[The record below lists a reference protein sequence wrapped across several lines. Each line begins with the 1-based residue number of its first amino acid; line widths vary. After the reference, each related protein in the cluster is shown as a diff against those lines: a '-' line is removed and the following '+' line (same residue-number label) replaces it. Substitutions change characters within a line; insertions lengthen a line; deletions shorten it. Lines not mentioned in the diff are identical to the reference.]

1 MKIYIKY
8 LGLLILIMTCPFLMD
23 SIIAQ
28 PPPPTP
34 QAIPIDGGLTFLL
47 VAGMVYG
54 GSRLYKEK
62 MQNDA
67 RVTNNA

>member
-1 MKIYIKY
+1 MRTYIKY
-8 LGLLILIMTCPFLMD
+8 LGLLTLMMTCPFLIE

-34 QAIPIDGGLTFLL
+34 VAIPIDGGLTFLL

-54 GSRLYKEK
+54 GSKLYKEK
-62 MQNDA
+62 AQ
-67 RVTNNA
+67 NNAA